1 MLCEYEYKSLVPS
14 QVFAD
19 VMAGNIG
26 VIHKVFDEEHGAQA
40 IADAI
45 AFSKAVPSFDT
56 KGGTAAPDPWENS
69 HRLDN
74 NPALSKTKHIFHT
87 FNLEDLHALK
97 SNPITFI
104 FARLRQIDNA
114 LCGERGSHDSRH
126 KVTGPRFHPQIIHYP
141 RGGGYFDPHTH
152 SLEPQ
157 KIGLIASLS
166 KRGEDYRTG
175 GTRFWVDGKE
185 VDAEPAQNVGSVTLF
200 RYDLPHS
207 VSEVDSD
214 HPLEFGTKTGRWVAV
229 FPYR

>member
-1 MLCEYEYKSLVPS
+1 MLREYDYRNYTPA
-14 QVFAD
+14 QAFAD

-26 VIHKVFDEEHGAQA
+26 VIHNVFEREHGEQA

-45 AFSKAVPSFDT
+45 AFSERVPAFDT
-56 KGGTAAPDPWENS
+56 KGGTASPEPWENS

-74 NPALSKTKHIFHT
+74 NPKLSTTKHIFHT
-87 FNLEDLHALK
+87 FNLEDLHALN

-104 FARLRQIDNA
+104 FARLRQIDNV
-114 LCGERGSHDSRH
+114 LCGVRGSHDSRN
-126 KVTGPRFHPQIIHYP
+126 KVEGPRFHPQIIHYP

-207 VSEVDSD
+207 VSEVDAD
-214 HPLEFGTKTGRWVAV
+214 RPLEFGEKTGRWVAV